1 MNIILR
7 RSGLIIFLSFALAL
21 SIKAQQNRFI
31 YIQTESKQTFYVKMD
46 KKILSSSASGYII
59 ISKLIDS
66 TYNISFGF
74 PKNEWPEQN
83 VTITVSGGDTG
94 YLLKNFGNK
103 GWGLLNLQT
112 QQVLMPERKPEDP
125 ETAGTQFNEDAFS
138 NILSAVVNDPSIKQ
152 KRIII
157 KDTIAADNTLAGSS
171 EIKPLIKDTVA
182 VNTVVTVKNEA
193 KEIANKQRTDLQDTV
208 HVDKDVTADSKPNP
222 GSKEEA
228 VSLIIQEKETV
239 EKNNTAV
246 SKLNADTAVDGI
258 RMAYLDISKQN
269 VDTVKVFIPF
279 NDKSINKEPV
289 IAVENKIGKPAK
301 KPVLIQPKAELKS
314 KDSRFIDMELPNPNL
329 KKEINS
335 IKSDT
340 MVIAEKQPIEK
351 ELKAVAE
358 DSTKNGLESKVKMV
372 KSDCKILA
380 THEEFLELRKIMAAE
395 NNDEDMKNAA
405 RKQFKSIC
413 FTTEQIKNL
422 GVLFITEGEKYKFY
436 VAAYPFVSDSQNF
449 GLLQEELKDNYFI
462 TRFRAMLNQQ

>member
-7 RSGLIIFLSFALAL
+7 RSGLIIFLLFALVL

-83 VTITVSGGDTG
+83 VTIMVTGADAG
-94 YLLKNFGNK
+94 YLLKNFENK

-112 QQVLMPERKPEDP
+112 QQVLMPERKPQDP
-125 ETAGTQFNEDAFS
+125 QASDTQFNEDAFS
-138 NILSAVVNDPSIKQ
+138 NILSAVVNDPSIRQ
-152 KRIII
+152 KRVII
-157 KDTIAADNTLAGSS
+157 KDTITADNTITGSL
-171 EIKPLIKDTVA
+171 EVKPVIKDTASVNIA
-182 VNTVVTVKNEA
+182 VVVKNET
-193 KEIANKQRTDLQDTV
+193 KETINKQKTDLQDTAF
-208 HVDKDVTADSKPNP
+208 VDKAAMINTKLNP
-222 GSKEEA
+222 GNKDETA
-228 VSLIIQEKETV
+228 PLVVQEKKTI
-239 EKNNTAV
+239 EKNKIAI

-279 NDKSINKEPV
+279 NDKSINKESV
-289 IAVENKIGKPAK
+289 IVVENKIEKPAV
-301 KPVLIQPKAELKS
+301 KPVLIQPKAESKN

-329 KKEINS
+329 KQEINS
-335 IKSDT
+335 PKADT
-340 MVIAEKQPIEK
+340 IMIAEKQPVET
-351 ELKAVAE
+351 ELAA
-358 DSTKNGLESKVKMV
+358 DSSKNELESKVKMV

-380 THEEFLELRKIMAAE
+380 THDEFLELRKIMAAE
-395 NNDEDMKNAA
+395 NTDEAMKNAA
-405 RKQFKSIC
+405 RKQFKNSC

-422 GVLFITEGEKYKFY
+422 GVLFITEEEKYKFY

-449 GLLQEELKDNYFI
+449 GLLQQELKDNYFVI
-462 TRFRAMLNQQ
+462 RFRAMLNQQ